1 MRPKAMRWLTASLAI
16 LLVTG
21 IWAPA
26 QEETPPGEA
35 SELTVTRA
43 VVARAVENREPVGEG
58 TEFPPDVQELACFTQ
73 IEGADGETVIYH
85 TWRHGDE
92 VKAKVELS
100 IRGSSWRTW
109 STKKILPHWTGEWS
123 VKVEDADGN
132 LLTIVSFSITE
143 S

>member
-1 MRPKAMRWLTASLAI
+1 MRWLTASLTI
-16 LLVTG
+16 VLVTVT
-21 IWAPA
+21 WAAA
-26 QEETPPGEA
+26 QEETQPGET

-43 VVARAVENREPVGEG
+43 VIARAVEGREPVGEG
-58 TEFPPDVQELACFTQ
+58 TEFPPDVQELACFTK
-73 IEGADGETVIYH
+73 IEGTAEETVIYH

-92 VKAKVELS
+92 VKARVELS

-109 STKKILPHWTGEWS
+109 STKQILPHWTGEWS

-132 LLTIVSFSITE
+132 LLTIVSFTITE